1 MNTDIRKYIKK
12 NFKNTNIDELKSSI
26 EDSINQR
33 EEVTLPG
40 LGVFFEIVWKNI
52 DSSKQSELLNILE
65 SSLR

>member
-40 LGVFFEIVWKNI
+40 LGVFFEIH
-52 DSSKQSELLNILE
+52 
-65 SSLR
+65 